1 MYNTVYR
8 FNVFLHMLKFQAKR
22 IPPPA
27 ICLRNSTRLSGYL
40 ATAFTCSPNFQVKS
54 IPLNFLPKVP
64 SPHIPS
70 VPPAARPP
78 TVLKHFRLRYLDGP
92 ASATAARPGQAEKAP
107 NNLSAEENTLVL
119 IEKSLKKV
127 KGSIVGQY
135 CMVSSSLCGVPP
147 VIFYWLCAR
156 CWFTAEDGWSG

>member
-8 FNVFLHMLKFQAKR
+8 FNVFLHMLRFQAKR

-78 TVLKHFRLRYLDGP
+78 AVLKHFRLRYLDGP

-156 CWFTAEDGWSG
+156 CW